1 MVRKLPADWAVT
13 MCRVVDTD
21 DTFRSEVASAAD
33 EEDLGRLAW
42 LWLTRPEGWRDELDG
57 ILTEERRVRELSER
71 EQELTSRLDSTEKKL
86 DLSRRELEDT
96 RKANDDLLAESDRL
110 RKVAGD
116 HAASGRALQA
126 RISELEAANKAAS
139 SASTK
144 ALERVR
150 VLEGEKED
158 LLAAILAAR
167 VSTQEAESERDRLA
181 RQVSQL
187 VADKQE
193 STAANRLVAEEA
205 LAARRAAAGA
215 LVRVLEA
222 RATLEAAIDAA
233 ADELG
238 VPQVRPGGDP
248 GGDPGE
254 RSLAGSGSTT
264 SRSRDPEFVGEDA
277 SGVGQPGL
285 ASWSTA
291 PSEWEPGK
299 QGYWTRAVRR
309 RLDLPPAILDDS
321 PEAAGYLVRAPGA
334 VLIVDGYNVALTSWP
349 GVDLPSSRDR
359 LVSALAEL
367 AVRVKIPVSVYFDG
381 NEEGG
386 RVPPPAVARPW
397 LKVYFSASSREAD
410 EDIVS
415 AIEALDQEV
424 AVVVATDDGQVRS
437 DSGDLGANVISVGQ
451 LLAVLGRR
459 AGPSG

>member
-1 MVRKLPADWAVT
+1 MVRRLPTDWAVT

-21 DTFRSEVASAAD
+21 EAFRSEVAAAAD
-33 EEDLGRLAW
+33 EDDLGRLAW
-42 LWLTRPEGWRDELDG
+42 LWLTRPEGWREELDG

-71 EQELTSRLDSTEKKL
+71 EQELSSRLDSTEKKL
-86 DLSRRELEDT
+86 DSLRRELEDT

-116 HAASGRALQA
+116 HAAAGRGLQA
-126 RISELEAANKAAS
+126 RIAELEAANTAAS
-139 SASTK
+139 LASTN
-144 ALERVR
+144 ALDRVR
-150 VLEGEKED
+150 VLESEKED
-158 LLAAILAAR
+158 LLAAILAAQ
-167 VSTQEAESERDRLA
+167 VNTEAAESERDRLA
-181 RQVSQL
+181 TRLSKL

-205 LAARRAAAGA
+205 LAARRAAAEA
-215 LVRVLEA
+215 LGRVLEA

-238 VPQVRPGGDP
+238 VRSVPPGAE
-248 GGDPGE
+248 PGE
-254 RSLAGSGSTT
+254 TGRAGSGSTT
-264 SRSRDPEFVGEDA
+264 SRPSDPEVAGEDA
-277 SGVGQPGL
+277 PGAGQPGVP
-285 ASWSTA
+285 SWSTA
-291 PSEWEPGK
+291 PSEGDPGK
-299 QGYWTRAVRR
+299 QGHWTRAGRR

-321 PEAAGYLVRAPGA
+321 PEAATYLVRAPGA